1 MPLPISAWNGTGTC
15 LPAASAPTSST
26 SAAAGIQAEGNNNPV
41 PGHPEINV
49 SSMCVFLVKILA
61 LKLSRGS
68 GKTCAC
74 GIYRKCKHG
83 NQFASWKLSS
93 EVFSRPVKP
102 HPWPLPRRSTR
113 PHRDTGN
120 AGSDFRIFKALRAR
134 RDHRCSAESHTSV
147 CQQRPRPPRHP
158 AVSGGTR
165 LVWGAPGWLPA
176 AAPQC
181 GVRAARP
188 RRSLSG
194 CQAPGLPTGTRKDPC
209 QATGVPGR
217 VQADPCES
225 TGGSRQAPGRSRLRD
240 PPRQKGGAT
249 AGSRRGKMTS
259 TPRAARSRWSVPRH
273 TCSRW
278 AL

>member
-1 MPLPISAWNGTGTC
+1 MWNFLLASHSQMVPGTPPVVWEGDSTDTDQGREALPAQQRWQRDRRAPQCREEVEEEESRGYLFPITAWNGTGTC

-49 SSMCVFLVKILA
+49 SSMCVFVVKILA

-102 HPWPLPRRSTR
+102 HPWPPPRRSTR

-120 AGSDFRIFKALRAR
+120 AGSDFRIF
-134 RDHRCSAESHTSV
+134 
-147 CQQRPRPPRHP
+147 
-158 AVSGGTR
+158 
-165 LVWGAPGWLPA
+165 
-176 AAPQC
+176 
-181 GVRAARP
+181 
-188 RRSLSG
+188 
-194 CQAPGLPTGTRKDPC
+194 
-209 QATGVPGR
+209 
-217 VQADPCES
+217 
-225 TGGSRQAPGRSRLRD
+225 
-240 PPRQKGGAT
+240 
-249 AGSRRGKMTS
+249 
-259 TPRAARSRWSVPRH
+259 
-273 TCSRW
+273 
-278 AL
+278 